1 MQNMYAPHE
10 ELRGLAKTA
19 RNLFPCWQQHSNL
32 TVQRN
37 ADWVLHAC
45 SIPPVSSKLGD
56 LAESRGTA
64 TNQGKGISIQ
74 LHNNAFN

>member
-1 MQNMYAPHE
+1 MLLMRSYGALPKLQGTCS
-10 ELRGLAKTA
+10 LLATA
-19 RNLFPCWQQHSNL
+19 LQSDSAE
-32 TVQRN
+32 RN

-45 SIPPVSSKLGD
+45 SIPRVSSKLGD